1 MRVAGALALVGVRD
15 ENNVEDI
22 PRCRETHSGGP
33 VSETKIILVVD
44 DDPEILRLVSKYLT
58 GEGYGVE
65 TATNGTRMGEILN
78 ARAIDLVILDLG
90 LPGQDGLEL
99 ARALRAKSDIGII
112 ILTGRGEVVDRVVG
126 LEIGADDYLTKP
138 VSLRELL
145 ARVRSVLRRQAAAQ
159 AKRGPGAPNRAHF
172 AGWSLDFN
180 ARKLTASDGS
190 EIPLTTAEFR
200 LLGALVVEAPQPV
213 HRDRLLELVAEREWT
228 PYDRSV
234 DVLVGKLRQ
243 KIEPDPKSPTLIKTE
258 RGVGYLLSAD
268 VELS

>member
-1 MRVAGALALVGVRD
+1 M
-15 ENNVEDI
+15 
-22 PRCRETHSGGP
+22 
-33 VSETKIILVVD
+33 SETKNILIVD
-44 DDPEILRLVSKYLT
+44 DDPEILRMVSTYLT
-58 GEGYGVE
+58 GEGYSVE

-78 ARAIDLVILDLG
+78 ANAIDLVILDLG
-90 LPGQDGLEL
+90 LPGQDGLDL
-99 ARALRAKSDIGII
+99 AHALRAKSDIGII
-112 ILTGRGEVVDRVVG
+112 ILTGRGAVVDRVVG

-145 ARVRSVLRRQAAAQ
+145 ARVRSVLRRQAAGV
-159 AKRGPGAPNRAHF
+159 AKRNPTAPSQARF

-180 ARKLTASDGS
+180 ARRLTASDES
-190 EIPLTTAEFR
+190 EISLTTAEFR
-200 LLGALVVEAPQPV
+200 LLGALVVEAQQPV

-243 KIEPDPKSPTLIKTE
+243 KIESDPKSPSLIKTE

-268 VELS
+268 VEFS

>member
-1 MRVAGALALVGVRD
+1 M
-15 ENNVEDI
+15 
-22 PRCRETHSGGP
+22 
-33 VSETKIILVVD
+33 
-44 DDPEILRLVSKYLT
+44 
-58 GEGYGVE
+58 
-65 TATNGTRMGEILN
+65 
-78 ARAIDLVILDLG
+78 ILDLG

-99 ARALRAKSDIGII
+99 ARGLRANSDIGII

-159 AKRGPGAPNRAHF
+159 AKRVPGAPNQARF

-190 EIPLTTAEFR
+190 AIPLTTAEFR
-200 LLGALVVEAPQPV
+200 LLGALVVEAQQPV

-228 PYDRSV
+228 PYDRSI

-243 KIEPDPKSPTLIKTE
+243 KIEPDPKNPTLIKTE
-258 RGVGYLLSAD
+258 RGVGYLLAAD
-268 VELS
+268 VEFA